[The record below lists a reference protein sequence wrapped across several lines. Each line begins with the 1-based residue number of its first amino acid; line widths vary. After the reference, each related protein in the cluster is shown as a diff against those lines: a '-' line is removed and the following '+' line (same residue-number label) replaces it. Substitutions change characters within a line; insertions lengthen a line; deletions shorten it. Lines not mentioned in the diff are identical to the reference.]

1 MIGGRAR
8 TLEFIYTPMF
18 ESMVRNL
25 LDDEAM
31 RQVELRLLSEPRA
44 GALVAG
50 TGGVRKMR
58 VALPGRG
65 RSGGARIAYLF
76 VELRGEIFFLV
87 AYAKNER
94 VNLTQSEKKGLR
106 ELVKK
111 LEAGP

>member
-1 MIGGRAR
+1 MSGRC
-8 TLEFIYTPMF
+8 
-18 ESMVRNL
+18 
-25 LDDEAM
+25 
-31 RQVELRLLSEPRA
+31 
-44 GALVAG
+44 G
-50 TGGVRKMR
+50 